1 MLKQV
6 LCNKFKKKKNQLKK
20 RKKEDE
26 EEEKWGTLLL
36 DEASLHE

>member
-6 LCNKFKKKKNQLKK
+6 LCNKIFLKNQLKK

>member
-6 LCNKFKKKKNQLKK
+6 LCNKIFFKNQLKK

>member
-6 LCNKFKKKKNQLKK
+6 LCNKIFKKNQLKK